1 MQSEAVKCAP
11 PSRPGHHRRHP
22 SADLAG
28 AALTA
33 AIPTQNLCEVNDSQ
47 TTNIANVA
55 KSRTHKINELRT
67 CSRSGTPWHKSNF
80 PRPRHTRWVDRT
92 VPSSV
97 ETAFSRQR
105 QICHNDAN
113 EAALVE
119 PTQSPGHYGAV

>member
-1 MQSEAVKCAP
+1 MHSEAVKCAP

-33 AIPTQNLCEVNDSQ
+33 GIPTQNLCEVNDSQ

-67 CSRSGTPWHKSNF
+67 VFQIRN
-80 PRPRHTRWVDRT
+80 T
-92 VPSSV
+92 VAQIKLPSS
-97 ETAFSRQR
+97 AS
-105 QICHNDAN
+105 H
-113 EAALVE
+113 
-119 PTQSPGHYGAV
+119 AVGR

>member
-1 MQSEAVKCAP
+1 VHSEAVKCAP

-33 AIPTQNLCEVNDSQ
+33 GIPTQNLCEVNDSQ

-67 CSRSGTPWHKSNF
+67 VFQIPEYRGTNQTSLV
-80 PRPRHTRWVDRT
+80 RVTR
-92 VPSSV
+92 
-97 ETAFSRQR
+97 
-105 QICHNDAN
+105 
-113 EAALVE
+113 
-119 PTQSPGHYGAV
+119 GG

>member
-1 MQSEAVKCAP
+1 MHSEAVKCAP

-33 AIPTQNLCEVNDSQ
+33 GIPTQNLCEVNDSQ

-67 CSRSGTPWHKSNF
+67 VFQIPEHRGTNQTSLV
-80 PRPRHTRWVDRT
+80 RVTR
-92 VPSSV
+92 
-97 ETAFSRQR
+97 
-105 QICHNDAN
+105 
-113 EAALVE
+113 
-119 PTQSPGHYGAV
+119 GG